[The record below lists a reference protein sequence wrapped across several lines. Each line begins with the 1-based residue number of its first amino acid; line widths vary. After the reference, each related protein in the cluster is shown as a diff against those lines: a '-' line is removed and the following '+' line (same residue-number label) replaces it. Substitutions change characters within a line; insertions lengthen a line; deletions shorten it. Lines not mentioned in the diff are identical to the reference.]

1 MSDLLQQPALRGEAE
16 GGGPIPSM
24 DMTSQDRPPA
34 FAPQALRAGPAA
46 AAPAA
51 LQLSVVAP
59 CYNEEGSLPAF
70 VARMCAAARALVG
83 DAFELVLVNDGSRDG
98 TWPCIQALSLG
109 RPELVGVNLSRN
121 HGHQLAVTAGLT
133 LARGA
138 RVLIIDAD
146 LQDPPEVVADMM
158 ARMDEGYD
166 VVYGRRRSRGG
177 ESAFKLAT
185 AKGFYRLLHSVSE
198 VEIPQDV
205 GDFRLMSRRMVD
217 RLNAMPEQDRFLRG
231 MVAWLGGRQTEVLY
245 DRDARHAGTTAY
257 TLSKMVR
264 LAVNGLTGFSTAPLK
279 IAVVLAFAGMAM
291 AVPIIVY
298 ALYGAFMGHSQKGW
312 ASLALIQVFFGVGQL
327 GCLAIIG
334 AYLGR
339 IYTQV
344 KGRPLFMVDEVVRGA
359 SAAASP
365 EL

>member
-1 MSDLLQQPALRGEAE
+1 MNMIVQNRSPAPE
-16 GGGPIPSM
+16 
-24 DMTSQDRPPA
+24 
-34 FAPQALRAGPAA
+34 PAA
-46 AAPAA
+46 ASTRPRVDAPAVPA
-51 LQLSVVAP
+51 LSVVAP

-70 VARMCAAARALVG
+70 VERMCAAARAVVG
-83 DAFELVLVNDGSRDG
+83 EAFELVLVNDGSKDK
-98 TWPCIQALSLG
+98 TWACIQALSLA

-121 HGHQLAVTAGLT
+121 HGHQLAATAGLT
-133 LARGA
+133 VTRGA

-146 LQDPPEVVADMM
+146 LQDPPELVAAMM
-158 ARMDEGYD
+158 ARMDEGFD
-166 VVYGRRRSRGG
+166 VVYGRRQSRGG

-205 GDFRLMSRRMVD
+205 GDFRLMSRRIVD

-245 DRDARHAGTTAY
+245 DRDARHAGETAY

-291 AVPIIVY
+291 AIPIIVY

-339 IYTQV
+339 IYAQV
-344 KGRPLFMVDEVVRGA
+344 KGRPLFMVDEVIRGA
-359 SAAASP
+359 SASSP

>member
-1 MSDLLQQPALRGEAE
+1 MDMVVDDRAPVSAPGLDQRPDAAAQPA
-16 GGGPIPSM
+16 
-24 DMTSQDRPPA
+24 TT
-34 FAPQALRAGPAA
+34 PAA
-46 AAPAA
+46 ARV
-51 LQLSVVAP
+51 LSIVAP

-70 VARMCAAARALVG
+70 VERMCAAARAVAG
-83 DAFELVLVNDGSRDG
+83 EAFELVLVNDGSRDR
-98 TWPCIQALSLG
+98 TWACIQALSLT

-121 HGHQLAVTAGLT
+121 HGHQLAVTAGLNLT
-133 LARGA
+133 RGA

-146 LQDPPEVVADMM
+146 LQDPPELIGAMM
-158 ARMDEGYD
+158 ARMDEGFD
-166 VVYGRRRSRGG
+166 VVYGRRQSRGG
-177 ESAFKLAT
+177 ESAFKIAT

-205 GDFRLMSRRMVD
+205 GDFRLMSRRIVD

-231 MVAWLGGRQTEVLY
+231 MVAWLGGRQTEVPY
-245 DRDARHAGTTAY
+245 DRDARQAGETAY

-279 IAVVLAFAGMAM
+279 IAVVLAFAGIGLAVLIMA
-291 AVPIIVY
+291 Y
-298 ALYGAFMGHSQKGW
+298 ALIGFFMGRSEKGW

-344 KGRPLFMVDEVVRGA
+344 KGRPLYMVDEVIRGA
-359 SAAASP
+359 SAPPS

>member
-1 MSDLLQQPALRGEAE
+1 
-16 GGGPIPSM
+16 M
-24 DMTSQDRPPA
+24 DMIAQDRPPTPELPEA
-34 FAPQALRAGPAA
+34 FPRRPATVPAPLR
-46 AAPAA
+46 
-51 LQLSVVAP
+51 LSVVAP

-70 VARMCAAARALVG
+70 VERMSAAARAAAG
-83 DAFELVLVNDGSRDG
+83 DAFELVLVNDGSKDR
-98 TWPCIQALSLG
+98 TWACIRALSLT
-109 RPELVGVNLSRN
+109 RPDLVGVNLSRN
-121 HGHQLAVTAGLT
+121 HGHQLAVTAGLNLT
-133 LARGA
+133 RGA

-146 LQDPPEVVADMM
+146 LQDPPEVLADMM

-177 ESAFKLAT
+177 ESAFKIAT
-185 AKGFYRLLHSVSE
+185 AKAFYRLLHSVSE

-205 GDFRLMSRRMVD
+205 GDFRLISRRIVD

-245 DRDARHAGTTAY
+245 DRDARHAGETAY
-257 TLSKMVR
+257 TLAKMVR

-279 IAVVLAFAGMAM
+279 IAVVLAFTGIAM

-312 ASLALIQVFFGVGQL
+312 ASLALIEVFFGVGQL

-339 IYTQV
+339 IYAQV
-344 KGRPLFMVDEVVRGA
+344 KGRPLFMVDDVVRGA
-359 SAAASP
+359 GAPPP

>member
-1 MSDLLQQPALRGEAE
+1 
-16 GGGPIPSM
+16 M
-24 DMTSQDRPPA
+24 DMVVDDR
-34 FAPQALRAGPAA
+34 APVSAPGLDQRPDAAAQAAATPAA
-46 AAPAA
+46 ARV
-51 LQLSVVAP
+51 LSIVAP

-70 VARMCAAARALVG
+70 VERMCAAARAVAG
-83 DAFELVLVNDGSRDG
+83 EAFELVLVNDGSRDR
-98 TWPCIQALSLG
+98 TWACIQALSLT

-121 HGHQLAVTAGLT
+121 HGHQLAVTAGLNLT
-133 LARGA
+133 RGA

-146 LQDPPEVVADMM
+146 LQDPPELIGAMM
-158 ARMDEGYD
+158 ARMDEGFD
-166 VVYGRRRSRGG
+166 VVYGRRQSRGG
-177 ESAFKLAT
+177 ESAFKIAT

-205 GDFRLMSRRMVD
+205 GDFRLMSRRIVD

-231 MVAWLGGRQTEVLY
+231 MVAWLGGRQTEVPY
-245 DRDARHAGTTAY
+245 DRDARQAGETAY

-279 IAVVLAFAGMAM
+279 IAVVLAFAGIGLAVLIMA
-291 AVPIIVY
+291 Y
-298 ALYGAFMGHSQKGW
+298 ALIGFFMGRSEKGW

-344 KGRPLFMVDEVVRGA
+344 KGRPLYMVDEVIRGA
-359 SAAASP
+359 SAPPS

>member
-1 MSDLLQQPALRGEAE
+1 
-16 GGGPIPSM
+16 M
-24 DMTSQDRPPA
+24 DMIVEDRRAAPP
-34 FAPQALRAGPAA
+34 PGPADL

-51 LQLSVVAP
+51 KPVAGRPATLALSVVAP

-70 VARMCAAARALVG
+70 VERMCAAARAVAG
-83 DAFELVLVNDGSRDG
+83 EAFELVLVNDGSKDR
-98 TWPCIQALSLG
+98 TWACIQALGLT

-121 HGHQLAVTAGLT
+121 HGHQLAVTAGLNLT
-133 LARGA
+133 RGA

-146 LQDPPEVVADMM
+146 LQDPPELLAAMM
-158 ARMDEGYD
+158 ARMDEDCD

-177 ESAFKLAT
+177 ESAFKIAT

-205 GDFRLMSRRMVD
+205 GDFRLMSRRIVD

-245 DRDARHAGTTAY
+245 DRDARQAGETAY

-279 IAVVLAFAGMAM
+279 IAVVLAFAGIGL

-298 ALYGAFMGHSQKGW
+298 ALYGAFMGHSEKGW

-359 SAAASP
+359 AAPPS

>member
-1 MSDLLQQPALRGEAE
+1 MSGLLQAPAGRGEVE
-16 GGGPIPSM
+16 GGGPIDAM
-24 DMTSQDRPPA
+24 DMIVEDRP
-34 FAPQALRAGPAA
+34 
-46 AAPAA
+46 AAPELHPVATRPRAA
-51 LQLSVVAP
+51 PPATLSLSVVAP

-70 VARMCAAARALVG
+70 VERMCAAARVVVG
-83 DAFELVLVNDGSRDG
+83 DAFELVLVNDGSKDK
-98 TWPCIQALSLG
+98 TWACIQALSLS

-121 HGHQLAVTAGLT
+121 HGHQLAVTAGLNLT
-133 LARGA
+133 RGA

-146 LQDPPEVVADMM
+146 LQDPPELLAAMM
-158 ARMDEGYD
+158 ARMGEGYD
-166 VVYGRRRSRGG
+166 VVYGKRQSRGG

-205 GDFRLMSRRMVD
+205 GDFRLMSRRIVD

-245 DRDARHAGTTAY
+245 DRDARHAGETAY

-279 IAVVLAFAGMAM
+279 IAVVLAFAGIAM

-359 SAAASP
+359 SAPSP